1 MIIEEITKEVI
12 YMNDKKKFIIPEALL
27 VSFSNEDIITS
38 SGDVWGDDGTDNGE
52 GWGGHWGPEIP
63 DGDGGLE

>member
-1 MIIEEITKEVI
+1 
-12 YMNDKKKFIIPEALL
+12 MNDKKKFIIPEALL

-52 GWGGHWGPEIP
+52 GWGGRWGPEIP

>member
-1 MIIEEITKEVI
+1 
-12 YMNDKKKFIIPEALL
+12 MNDKKKFIIPEALL

-38 SGDVWGDDGTDNGE
+38 SGLDWGDEGTDNGE
-52 GWGGHWGPEIP
+52 GWGVRWGPEIP

>member
-1 MIIEEITKEVI
+1 
-12 YMNDKKKFIIPEALL
+12 MNDKKKFIIPEALL

-38 SGDVWGDDGTDNGE
+38 SGDWWEGNGDNGE
-52 GWGGHWGPEIP
+52 DWGGGGRWGPEIP